1 MKNDSQVPGRL
12 LERDD
17 ELVLELDTELLE
29 LDELENELELE
40 LLDRD
45 DELKLLENDDKLE
58 LE

>member
-12 LERDD
+12 LDTDD

>member
-12 LERDD
+12 LDIDD
-17 ELVLELDTELLE
+17 ELLLELDTELLE